1 MTSKPIVVGV
11 DNSPGSALALEWAL
25 NEGMLRGCPVRAI
38 SCWSLPPLYGVDVV
52 AIVGLDPAEIE
63 RHSAEMLAHAVAA
76 AMGKIG
82 KQKPDGPTNPPAIEQ
97 VVIGGLASQ
106 ELVHESKGAEMI
118 VVGSRGRGGFLGLL
132 LGSTATQVIHH
143 AACPVVVCRGE
154 AK

>member
-1 MTSKPIVVGV
+1 MALKPIVVGV

-25 NEGMLRGCPVRAI
+25 NEGIVRGCPVRAI
-38 SCWSLPPLYGVDVV
+38 TCWSLPPLYGVDVV

-63 RHSAEMLAHAVAA
+63 RDSAEMLAHAVNA
-76 AMGKIG
+76 AMTKIE
-82 KQKPDGPTNPPAIEQ
+82 KAKPGVHPAIEQ
-97 VVIGGLASQ
+97 VVIAGLPSQ

-132 LGSTATQVIHH
+132 LGSTAAQVIHH
-143 AACPVVVCRGE
+143 AMCPVVVCREE